1 MTTAGHNY
9 LVRAKRSIAAH
20 GRDAAALELLNKAA
34 DAGNAEAIYAIG
46 TWYLFGTHVRK
57 NFRQAAE
64 MLQRAAE
71 LGYASANYDLAVSY
85 EKGKG
90 VERDRPKAFSL
101 YMKAALLGDEQ
112 AMYEVGRCFYWGIGT
127 LRDRQAAEV
136 WFKAFKRL
144 EEKPKQAA
152 APKPKAKRQNA
163 G

>member
-1 MTTAGHNY
+1 MATAGSTY
-9 LVRAKRSIAAH
+9 LARAKRSIAAH
-20 GRDAAALELLNKAA
+20 GRDGAAFELLSKAA

-57 NFRQAAE
+57 NFRQAAG
-64 MLQRAAE
+64 MLQRAAD
-71 LGYASANYDLAVSY
+71 LGHASANFDLAVSY

-90 VERDRPKAFSL
+90 VERDRSKAFSL

-112 AMYEVGRCFYWGIGT
+112 ATFEVGRCFHWGIGT

-136 WFKAFKRL
+136 WFKAFKRFGGV
-144 EEKPKQAA
+144 PNQAA
-152 APKPKAKRQNA
+152 ARKPKAKRQKA